1 VARRA
6 WVTWLVVHLWFLMG
20 FQNRLFVML
29 EWALSFIRHGREAR
43 LNVDGRAREREIEE
57 ILRRHGAQTAHRA
70 VF

>member
-1 VARRA
+1 
-6 WVTWLVVHLWFLMG
+6 MG